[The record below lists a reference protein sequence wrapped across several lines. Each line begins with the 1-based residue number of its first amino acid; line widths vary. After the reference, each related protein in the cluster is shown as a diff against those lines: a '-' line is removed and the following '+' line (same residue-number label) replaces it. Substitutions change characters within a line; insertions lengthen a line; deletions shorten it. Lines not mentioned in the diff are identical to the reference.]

1 VKCSELEER
10 QPMKTLTL
18 TLFLASLGLCLYVY
32 FGYPFILWLASR
44 FRSRPVRRGPTR
56 PPVTLVI
63 AAFNEESV
71 IAAKIENSLALD
83 YPPEKL
89 EVVVVSDGSTDSTEE
104 IVRGFDHPGVRLISR
119 PREGKL
125 RALSAGVERAS
136 GEIIVLTDA
145 NSVLESDS
153 LTQIVESFA
162 DPEVG
167 GVCGNKRYLS
177 ADKGDST
184 GEGEGLY
191 WRYDKWQKKLES
203 SMGSIFAADGA
214 FYAIRKDLFVPIDD
228 PAQADDIA
236 ISARVVLQGFRLLY
250 EPAAVA
256 WEEAPREGRKELR
269 RKIRVVNHTIRALL
283 GLRRGLWTSG
293 FYSLELLSHKLVR
306 YFVPFA
312 LITLLI
318 TNLSLID
325 QHPVFIASLVAQVLL
340 YLLAVAGLLLRN
352 HRLGQARLLSIPY
365 FFTLVNTAA
374 LFGVLSVCKGERRAI
389 WQPRG
394 D

>member
-1 VKCSELEER
+1 
-10 QPMKTLTL
+10 MKIVTLTL
-18 TLFLASLGLCLYVY
+18 LLGSLGLCVYVY
-32 FGYPFILWLASR
+32 FGYPLILWVTSR
-44 FRSRPVRRGPTR
+44 LRSRPVKRAAIEPS
-56 PPVTLVI
+56 VSVI
-63 AAFNEESV
+63 VAAFNEESV
-71 IAAKIENSLALD
+71 IAGKIENSLVLD
-83 YPPEKL
+83 YPPEML
-89 EVVVVSDGSTDSTEE
+89 EVMVVSDGSTDSTDE
-104 IVRGFDHPGVRLISR
+104 IVRGINHPKVRLISR

-125 RALSAGVERAS
+125 RALTAGVEAAN

-145 NSVLESDS
+145 NSTLESSS
-153 LTQIVESFA
+153 LRRIVENFA

-167 GVCGNKRYLS
+167 GVCGNKRYLA
-177 ADKGDST
+177 ADRGDST

-191 WRYDKWQKKLES
+191 WRYDKWQKQLES

-236 ISARVVLQGFRLLY
+236 ISARVALQGRRLIY

-256 WEEAPREGRKELR
+256 WEEAPCEGRQELR

-283 GLRRGLWTSG
+283 GLGSGLWLSG
-293 FYSLELLSHKLVR
+293 FYSLELVSHKLIR

-312 LITLLI
+312 LIALLA
-318 TNLSLID
+318 TNLILLD
-325 QHPVFIASLVAQVLL
+325 QHPLFVALLTAQLVFW
-340 YLLAVAGLLLRN
+340 LLAFTGLLLRDSS
-352 HRLGQARLLSIPY
+352 LGQTRLLSIPY

-374 LFGVLSVCKGERRAI
+374 LLGVLSVLKGERRAI
-389 WQPRG
+389 WQPRS

>member
-1 VKCSELEER
+1 
-10 QPMKTLTL
+10 MKTLTL
-18 TLFLASLGLCLYVY
+18 ILLLVSLGFCVYVY
-32 FGYPFILWLASR
+32 FGYPLILWVTSR
-44 FRSRPVRRGPTR
+44 FRSRPVKRGPIE
-56 PPVTLVI
+56 PSVSLII

-71 IAAKIENSLALD
+71 IAEKIENSLTLD
-83 YPPEKL
+83 YPPDEL
-89 EVVVVSDGSTDSTEE
+89 EIIVVSDGSTDATDS
-104 IVRGFDHPGVRLISR
+104 IVRGIDYAQVRLISR

-125 RALSAGVERAS
+125 RALSAGVEAAS

-145 NSVLESDS
+145 NSTLESSS
-153 LTQIVESFA
+153 LRRIVENFA

-167 GVCGNKRYLS
+167 GVCGNKRFLA
-177 ADKGDST
+177 ADRGDST

-191 WRYDKWQKKLES
+191 WRYDKWQKQLES
-203 SMGSIFAADGA
+203 AVGSIFAADGA

-236 ISARVVLQGFRLLY
+236 ISARVALQGRRLIY

-256 WEEAPREGRKELR
+256 WEEAPREGRQELR

-283 GLRRGLWTSG
+283 GLGSGLWLSG
-293 FYSLELLSHKLVR
+293 FYSLELVSHKLIR
-306 YFVPFA
+306 YLVPFA
-312 LITLLI
+312 LIALLT
-318 TNLSLID
+318 TNLILLN
-325 QHPVFIASLVAQVLL
+325 QHPLFVVLL
-340 YLLAVAGLLLRN
+340 TAQLAFWLLALSGLLLRD
-352 HRLGQARLLSIPY
+352 HRLGQTRLLSIPY

-374 LFGVLSVCKGERRAI
+374 FLGVLSVCRGERRAI